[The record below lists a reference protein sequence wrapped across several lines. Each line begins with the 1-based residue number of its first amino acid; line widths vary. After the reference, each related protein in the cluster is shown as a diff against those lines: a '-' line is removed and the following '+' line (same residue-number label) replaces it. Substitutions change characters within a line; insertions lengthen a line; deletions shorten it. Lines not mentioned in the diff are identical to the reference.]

1 MGALLDSLAAR
12 AGAADG
18 IGQGDA
24 IALSGAAGAGNAAA
38 DQRSGMHAVGLPP
51 LGSHTSF
58 TALWQWYNSPE
69 PNQTFT
75 RRQMEEGKDRS
86 WRKGGQRRQLWP
98 EYEKLLKQIEAV
110 WLDLVKLRHGDV
122 PRADAAAALDA
133 YCRSQGISLVKY
145 HIKYLKYS
153 GMTAAPSAASSSVA
167 LLGVPTSNTTAVA
180 VPPGPATSRGIENA
194 AAGA

>member
-1 MGALLDSLAAR
+1 
-12 AGAADG
+12 
-18 IGQGDA
+18 
-24 IALSGAAGAGNAAA
+24 
-38 DQRSGMHAVGLPP
+38 
-51 LGSHTSF
+51 
-58 TALWQWYNSPE
+58 
-69 PNQTFT
+69 
-75 RRQMEEGKDRS
+75 MEEGKDRS

-153 GMTAAPSAASSSVA
+153 GMTAAPSAASISVA
-167 LLGVPTSNTTAVA
+167 LLGVPTPLLLQFLQAQLQAEVLKMLLL
-180 VPPGPATSRGIENA
+180 VHEG
-194 AAGA
+194 